1 MQDNAQW
8 RSWLQQKN
16 ITVPQLFFRY
26 YKQLQIADDE
36 AMLLLHLIAYHEEN
50 NDFPT
55 PDDIMARTSFMA
67 NEISMKIQRFLQK
80 GFLEITQG
88 VDTEGKIYEKYSFFP
103 LWQRI
108 FALLQADD
116 VKDTMEQQKKEEGAV
131 FAMFEQEFGRLLSP
145 MELENITAWL
155 DDDKHSPQL
164 IRQALKEAV
173 LAGKLSLRY
182 IDRILFEWKKKNIT
196 SIQQVEQH
204 TQQFRQKVVT
214 QIPAQKIQKREL
226 YNWLDEED
234 G

>member
-108 FALLQADD
+108 FALLQAAD

-204 TQQFRQKVVT
+204 AQQFRQKVVT